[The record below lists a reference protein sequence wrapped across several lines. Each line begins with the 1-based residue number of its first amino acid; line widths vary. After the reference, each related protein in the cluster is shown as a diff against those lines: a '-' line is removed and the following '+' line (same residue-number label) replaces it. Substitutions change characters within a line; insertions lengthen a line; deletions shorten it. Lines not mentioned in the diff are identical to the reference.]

1 MPTTLVSWNLKGS
14 ANPDTAAVA
23 EHIRSEGA
31 DLVALQEVQW
41 HQARRIARAL
51 GATSRRWSFKHF
63 PGRTWPEGMAVI
75 GVTVPVHARTR
86 GPVARLA
93 GVELAAPHRA
103 AGDGRRR
110 PRARSPWS
118 TCT

>member
-1 MPTTLVSWNLKGS
+1 MTSRGVNRAAPSSRAAALSWNLKGS

-41 HQARRIARAL
+41 HQARRLARAL

-63 PGRTWPEGMAVI
+63 PGRTWPEGW
-75 GVTVPVHARTR
+75 R
-86 GPVARLA
+86 
-93 GVELAAPHRA
+93 
-103 AGDGRRR
+103 
-110 PRARSPWS
+110 
-118 TCT
+118 